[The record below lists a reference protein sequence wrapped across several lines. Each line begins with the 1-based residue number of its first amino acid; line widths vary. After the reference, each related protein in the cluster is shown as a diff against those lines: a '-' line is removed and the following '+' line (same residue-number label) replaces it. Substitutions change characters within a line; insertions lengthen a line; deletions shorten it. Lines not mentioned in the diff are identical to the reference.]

1 MKLYKLMLDHNN
13 EDIDTEF
20 LIVCNKLNTVI
31 DYAKT
36 IGLDHVDYEIRSIE
50 LISNDVIIRKDG

>member
-1 MKLYKLMLDHNN
+1 MLDHNN